1 MTRELHELIA
11 DKIRDY
17 SPISINLLREWE
29 LMARDA
35 FESLRGKVII
45 DQSTYEEMMTKL
57 DNIDAGIKN
66 FEDGANQFDEF
77 LKWHLGAD
85 FYHKLILK
93 YNEWLVK
100 QEAKKNG

>member
-35 FESLRGKVII
+35 FESLSR
-45 DQSTYEEMMTKL
+45 
-57 DNIDAGIKN
+57 N
-66 FEDGANQFDEF
+66 
-77 LKWHLGAD
+77 
-85 FYHKLILK
+85 
-93 YNEWLVK
+93 
-100 QEAKKNG
+100 